1 MTSFGLPGWLRIVLV
16 AGAVIVVTGA
26 GLFGYRW
33 YARPTTLSI
42 AVGSLDGEAG
52 RIVTAIAGRLAET
65 KAPVRLNMVDT
76 ASAVESA
83 NAFSSGKTDL
93 AIVRGD
99 AGDLSKAQA
108 VIVVARAVAL
118 LVAPPGTSVEGLAE
132 LKRATIGV
140 VAGETNRKLVSVL
153 SNEYDFARA
162 NVKFRDVTPAD
173 ARRALDSKEV
183 RAILVVVPLT
193 EKYLSLVRGL
203 FPQNTKAGLVLIPI
217 ESAGAIAEKDKAYE
231 SFDVPK
237 GTFHGSPPV
246 PGDDV
251 TTLKVSY
258 YLVAKK
264 ELDADLITTLTR
276 ELMNVRRDLIGQL
289 PLLSQVAAADTDS
302 DAYLPVHPGAAAFY
316 NGTQLSFLDK
326 WGNAIFLAPMIIGG
340 LISVAAAAW
349 QFLRADDSGKQ
360 EQELDALYAF
370 GSRIRA
376 AATEAE
382 LTGIEREID
391 SVLQAQRAR
400 ATVGDENALEATAL
414 NVAAHRLQSL
424 IHDRR
429 MLLAGHPGDHAPA

>member
-1 MTSFGLPGWLRIVLV
+1 MTSLGLPGWLRIVLV
-16 AGAVIVVTGA
+16 AGAVILVTGA
-26 GLFGYRW
+26 GLFAYRW

-52 RIVTAIAGRLAET
+52 RIVTAIAGRFAE
-65 KAPVRLNMVDT
+65 KNAPVRLNMVDT
-76 ASAVESA
+76 ASAAESA

-99 AGDLSKAQA
+99 VGDLSNAQA

-118 LVAPPGTSVEGLAE
+118 LVAPPGTSVEGLAD

-140 VAGETNRKLVSVL
+140 VAGDTNRKLVSVL
-153 SNEYDFARA
+153 SNEYDFGRA

-173 ARRALDSKEV
+173 ARRALETKEV

-203 FPQNTKAGLVLIPI
+203 FQQNTKGGLVLIPI

-246 PGDDV
+246 PSDDV

-264 ELDADLITTLTR
+264 ELDADLITALTK
-276 ELMNVRRDLIGQL
+276 ELMNVRRDLIGEM
-289 PLLSQVAAADTDS
+289 PLLSQVAAANTDS

-349 QFLRADDSGKQ
+349 QFLRADESGKQ
-360 EQELDALYAF
+360 EQELDALYVF

-376 AATEAE
+376 AGTEAE

-391 SVLQAQRAR
+391 SLLQAQRAR
-400 ATVGDENALEATAL
+400 GTAGDENALEATAL

-429 MLLAGHPGDHAPA
+429 ILLTGHPGDHAPA

>member
-1 MTSFGLPGWLRIVLV
+1 MTSFGLPGWLRIALVAGIVVLV
-16 AGAVIVVTGA
+16 AGV
-26 GLFGYRW
+26 GLFAYRW
-33 YARPTTLSI
+33 YTRPTTLSI
-42 AVGSLDGEAG
+42 AVGSLDGEAA
-52 RIVTAIAGRLAET
+52 RIITAIAGRFTEKNA
-65 KAPVRLNMVDT
+65 AVRLNIVEM
-76 ASAVESA
+76 AGAAESA
-83 NAFSSGKTDL
+83 AAFASGKTDL

-99 AGDLSKAQA
+99 VGDLSKAQA
-108 VIVVARAVAL
+108 VIVAARAVAL
-118 LVAPPGTSVEGLAE
+118 LVALPGSSAEGLAD

-153 SNEYDFARA
+153 GNEYDFGRA
-162 NVKFRDVTPAD
+162 NVKFKDVAPAD
-173 ARRALDSKEV
+173 ARRALESKEV
-183 RAILVVVPLT
+183 RALLVVVPLT

-237 GTFHGSPPV
+237 GTFRGSPPV
-246 PGDDV
+246 PAEDV

-264 ELDADLITTLTR
+264 ALDADLITELTK
-276 ELMNVRRDLIGQL
+276 ELMNVRRDLIGEL
-289 PLLSQVAAADTDS
+289 PILSQVAAADTDS

-316 NGTQLSFLDK
+316 NGTQLSFLDR

-349 QFLRADDSGKQ
+349 QFLGADDPGKG

-370 GSRIRA
+370 GPRIRA
-376 AATEAE
+376 AESEAE
-382 LTGIEREID
+382 LSEIEREID
-391 SVLQAQRAR
+391 AVLQAQRAR
-400 ATVGDENALEATAL
+400 APAGDENALDVKTL
-414 NVAAHRLQSL
+414 NLAEHRLQSL

-429 MLLAGHPGDHAPA
+429 MLLASHASDETPA

>member
-16 AGAVIVVTGA
+16 AGIVIVVAGA

-33 YARPTTLSI
+33 YTRPTTLSI

-52 RIVTAIAGRLAET
+52 RIVTAIAGRFAE
-65 KAPVRLNMVDT
+65 KNAPVRLNMVET

-83 NAFSSGKTDL
+83 DAFSSGKTDL

-99 AGDLSKAQA
+99 VGDLSKAQA

-132 LKRATIGV
+132 LKHVTIGV
-140 VAGETNRKLVSVL
+140 VAGDTNRKLVSVL
-153 SNEYDFARA
+153 TNEYDLGRV
-162 NVKFRDVTPAD
+162 NVKFRDVAPAD
-173 ARRALDSKEV
+173 ARRALESKEV
-183 RAILVVVPLT
+183 RAVLVVVPLT

-203 FPQNTKAGLVLIPI
+203 FPQNTKAGLVLIPV

-237 GTFHGSPPV
+237 GTFRGSPPV
-246 PGDDV
+246 PADDV

-264 ELDADLITTLTR
+264 ELDADLITELTK
-276 ELMNVRRDLIGQL
+276 ELMNVRRDLIGEL
-289 PLLSQVAAADTDS
+289 PILSQVAAASTDS

-326 WGNAIFLAPMIIGG
+326 WGNAIFLAPMIFGG

-349 QFLRADDSGKQ
+349 QFLRADDPAGQ
-360 EQELDALYAF
+360 EQEMDALYAF
-370 GSRIRA
+370 GPRIRTA
-376 AATEAE
+376 ETEAQLSE
-382 LTGIEREID
+382 IEREID
-391 SVLQAQRAR
+391 TVLQAQRAR
-400 ATVGDENALEATAL
+400 TTAGNENALEVTAL

-429 MLLAGHPGDHAPA
+429 ALLAGHASAHAPV

>member
-1 MTSFGLPGWLRIVLV
+1 MTSFGLPGWLRIALVAGIVVLV
-16 AGAVIVVTGA
+16 AGA
-26 GLFGYRW
+26 GLFAYRW
-33 YARPTTLSI
+33 YTRPTTLSI
-42 AVGSLDGEAG
+42 AVGSLDGEAA
-52 RIVTAIAGRLAET
+52 RIITAIAGRFTEKNA
-65 KAPVRLNMVDT
+65 AVRLNIVEM
-76 ASAVESA
+76 AGAAESA
-83 NAFSSGKTDL
+83 AAFASGKTDL

-99 AGDLSKAQA
+99 VGDLSKAQA
-108 VIVVARAVAL
+108 VIVAARAVAL
-118 LVAPPGTSVEGLAE
+118 LVAPPGSSAEGLAD

-153 SNEYDFARA
+153 GNEYDFGRA
-162 NVKFRDVTPAD
+162 NVKFRDVAPAD
-173 ARRALDSKEV
+173 ARRALESKEV
-183 RAILVVVPLT
+183 RALLVVVPLT

-237 GTFHGSPPV
+237 GTFRGSPPV
-246 PGDDV
+246 PADDV

-264 ELDADLITTLTR
+264 ALDADLITELTK
-276 ELMNVRRDLIGQL
+276 ELMNVRRDLIGEL
-289 PLLSQVAAADTDS
+289 PILSQVAAADTDS

-349 QFLRADDSGKQ
+349 QFLGADDPGKG

-370 GSRIRA
+370 GPRIRA
-376 AATEAE
+376 AESEAE
-382 LTGIEREID
+382 LSEIEREID
-391 SVLQAQRAR
+391 AVLQAQRAR
-400 ATVGDENALEATAL
+400 PPAGDENALDVTTL
-414 NVAAHRLQSL
+414 NIAAHRLQSL

-429 MLLAGHPGDHAPA
+429 MLLASHASDETPA

>member
-1 MTSFGLPGWLRIVLV
+1 MTSFGLPGWLRIALVAGIVVLV
-16 AGAVIVVTGA
+16 AGV
-26 GLFGYRW
+26 GLFAYRW
-33 YARPTTLSI
+33 YTRPTTLSI
-42 AVGSLDGEAG
+42 AVGSLDGEAA
-52 RIVTAIAGRLAET
+52 RIITAIAGRFTEKNA
-65 KAPVRLNMVDT
+65 AVRLNIVEM
-76 ASAVESA
+76 AGAAESA
-83 NAFSSGKTDL
+83 AAFASGKTDL

-99 AGDLSKAQA
+99 VGDLSKAQA
-108 VIVVARAVAL
+108 VIVAARAVAL
-118 LVAPPGTSVEGLAE
+118 LVALPGSSAEGLAD

-153 SNEYDFARA
+153 GNEYDFGRA
-162 NVKFRDVTPAD
+162 NVKFKDVAPAD
-173 ARRALDSKEV
+173 ARRALESKEV
-183 RAILVVVPLT
+183 RALLVVVPLT

-237 GTFHGSPPV
+237 GTFRGSPPV
-246 PGDDV
+246 PAEDV

-264 ELDADLITTLTR
+264 ALDADLITELTK
-276 ELMNVRRDLIGQL
+276 ELMNVRRDLIGEL
-289 PLLSQVAAADTDS
+289 PILSQVAAADTDS

-316 NGTQLSFLDK
+316 NGTQLSFLDR

-349 QFLRADDSGKQ
+349 QFLGADDPGKG

-370 GSRIRA
+370 GPRIRA
-376 AATEAE
+376 AESEAE
-382 LTGIEREID
+382 LSEIEREID
-391 SVLQAQRAR
+391 ALLQAQRTRSPA
-400 ATVGDENALEATAL
+400 GDENALDVTTL

-429 MLLAGHPGDHAPA
+429 MLLASHASDETPA

>member
-16 AGAVIVVTGA
+16 AGIVIVVAGA

-42 AVGSLDGEAG
+42 AVGSVDGEAV
-52 RIVTAIAGRLAET
+52 RIVTAIAGRFAE
-65 KAPVRLNMVDT
+65 KNAAVRLNMVET

-83 NAFSSGKTDL
+83 DAFSSGKTDL

-99 AGDLSKAQA
+99 VGDLSKAQA

-140 VAGETNRKLVSVL
+140 VAGDTNRKLVSVL
-153 SNEYDFARA
+153 TNEYDLGRA
-162 NVKFRDVTPAD
+162 NVKFRDVAPAD
-173 ARRALDSKEV
+173 ARRALESKEV
-183 RAILVVVPLT
+183 RAVLVVVPLT

-237 GTFHGSPPV
+237 GTFRGSPPV
-246 PGDDV
+246 PADDV

-264 ELDADLITTLTR
+264 ELDADLITELTK
-276 ELMNVRRDLIGQL
+276 ELMNVRRDLAGEL
-289 PLLSQVAAADTDS
+289 PTLSQVAAASTDS

-326 WGNAIFLAPMIIGG
+326 WGNAIFLAPMIFGG

-349 QFLRADDSGKQ
+349 QFLRADDPAGQ
-360 EQELDALYAF
+360 EQEMDALYAF
-370 GSRIRA
+370 GPRIRGA
-376 AATEAE
+376 ETEAQ
-382 LTGIEREID
+382 LSDIEREID
-391 SVLQAQRAR
+391 TVLQAQRAR
-400 ATVGDENALEATAL
+400 TAAGNENALEVTAL

-429 MLLAGHPGDHAPA
+429 ALLASHASDHAPV

>member
-1 MTSFGLPGWLRIVLV
+1 MTTFGLPGWLRIVLV
-16 AGAVIVVTGA
+16 VGIVIVVAGA

-33 YARPTTLSI
+33 YTRPTTLSI
-42 AVGSLDGEAG
+42 AVGSLDGEAV
-52 RIVTAIAGRLAET
+52 RIVTAIAGRFAE
-65 KAPVRLNMVDT
+65 KNAPVRLNMVET

-83 NAFSSGKTDL
+83 DAFSSGKTDL

-99 AGDLSKAQA
+99 VGDLSRAQA

-118 LVAPPGTSVEGLAE
+118 LVAPPGTAVEGLAE

-153 SNEYDFARA
+153 TNEYDLGRA
-162 NVKFRDVTPAD
+162 NVKFRDVAPAD
-173 ARRALDSKEV
+173 ARRALESKEV
-183 RAILVVVPLT
+183 RAVLVVVPLT

-237 GTFHGSPPV
+237 GTFRGSPPV
-246 PGDDV
+246 PADDV

-264 ELDADLITTLTR
+264 ELDADLVTELTK
-276 ELMNVRRDLIGQL
+276 ELMNVRRDLTGEL
-289 PLLSQVAAADTDS
+289 PILSQVAAASTDS

-326 WGNAIFLAPMIIGG
+326 WGNAIFLAPMIFGG

-349 QFLRADDSGKQ
+349 QFLRADDPAGQ
-360 EQELDALYAF
+360 EQEMDALYAF
-370 GSRIRA
+370 GPRIRTA
-376 AATEAE
+376 ETEAQ
-382 LTGIEREID
+382 LSDIEREID
-391 SVLQAQRAR
+391 TVLQAQRAR
-400 ATVGDENALEATAL
+400 TTAGNENALEVTAL

-429 MLLAGHPGDHAPA
+429 ALLAGHASAHAPV

>member
-1 MTSFGLPGWLRIVLV
+1 MTSFGLPGWLRITLV
-16 AGAVIVVTGA
+16 AGAVILVTA
-26 GLFGYRW
+26 AALFAYRW
-33 YARPTTLSI
+33 VARPTTLSI
-42 AVGSLDGEAG
+42 AVGSVDGEAG
-52 RIVTAIAGRLAET
+52 RIVTAIAGRFAD
-65 KAPVRLNMVDT
+65 KNAPVRLKMVET

-83 NAFSSGKTDL
+83 NAFSSGRTDL

-99 AGDLSKAQA
+99 VGDLSKAQA

-118 LVAPPGTSVEGLAE
+118 LVAPPGTSVEGLAD

-140 VAGETNRKLVSVL
+140 VAGDTNRRLVSVL
-153 SNEYDFARA
+153 SNEYDFVRA

-173 ARRALDSKEV
+173 ARRALESKEV

-203 FPQNTKAGLVLIPI
+203 FPQNPKAGLVLIPI

-231 SFDVPK
+231 SFEVPK

-246 PGDDV
+246 PSDDV

-264 ELDADLITTLTR
+264 ELDADLITALTK
-276 ELMNVRRDLIGQL
+276 ELMNVRRDLIGEL

-340 LISVAAAAW
+340 LLSVLAAAW
-349 QFLRADDSGKQ
+349 QFLRADDPGRQ
-360 EQELDALYAF
+360 ERELDTLYAF
-370 GSRIRA
+370 GSRIRTA
-376 AATEAE
+376 QTEAE
-382 LTGIEREID
+382 LSGIEREID
-391 SVLQAQRAR
+391 TVLQAQRAR
-400 ATVGDENALEATAL
+400 TTAGEENAPP
-414 NVAAHRLQSL
+414 S
-424 IHDRR
+424 
-429 MLLAGHPGDHAPA
+429 